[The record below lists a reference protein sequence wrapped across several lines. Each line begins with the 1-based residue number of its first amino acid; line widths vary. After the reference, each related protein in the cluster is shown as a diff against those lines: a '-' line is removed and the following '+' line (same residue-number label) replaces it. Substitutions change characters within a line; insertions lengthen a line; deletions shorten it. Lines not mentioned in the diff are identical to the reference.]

1 MMKIQKLAIPA
12 FAGATAFAVYM
23 ALTPKPPS
31 LPIDKFGDKFAH
43 MLAFFTLTILARAA
57 FPKARWQSVLERLSF
72 LGALIE
78 VFQAIPSLHRDCQWN
93 DWVAD
98 TLAISVALALV
109 WALQRF
115 TGFKLAED

>member
-1 MMKIQKLAIPA
+1 MKIQNLARPI
-12 FAGATAFAVYM
+12 FAGATLFAVYM

-43 MLAFFTLTILARAA
+43 MLAFFVLTILARAA
-57 FPKARWQSVLERLSF
+57 FPKARWSTVLERLSF

-93 DWVAD
+93 DWLAD
-98 TLAISVALALV
+98 TAAISVALALL

-115 TGFKLAED
+115 TGFKLVED